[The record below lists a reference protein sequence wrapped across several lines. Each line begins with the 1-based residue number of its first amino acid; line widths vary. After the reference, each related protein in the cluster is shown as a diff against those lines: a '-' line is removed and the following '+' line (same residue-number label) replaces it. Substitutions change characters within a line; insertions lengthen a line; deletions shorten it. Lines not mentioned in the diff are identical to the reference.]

1 MPSKTGIFVQKRA
14 KFLTIRIL
22 SQNCLKVR
30 IFTFLRA
37 RESLTENTSIFQ
49 WIFVKIFQRLFNDF
63 PEIILRYNFLYFS
76 SLASI
81 YLSSNLMTS
90 LLFLALPIY
99 SFDVLSTM

>member
-14 KFLTIRIL
+14 KFLIIRIL

-37 RESLTENTSIFQ
+37 RERLIENTSIFQ
-49 WIFVKIFQRLFNDF
+49 GIFVKIFQRLFNDF

>member
-1 MPSKTGIFVQKRA
+1 MPSKIGIFVQKRA
-14 KFLTIRIL
+14 KFLIIRIL

-30 IFTFLRA
+30 IFAFLRA